1 MIHKSLCDSF
11 MNQMKVDFA
20 RRTWNNAAFNRSKT
34 VLHDTPPWPSPPPA
48 LVRSTAWMPCRCW
61 GNLCISR
68 SLLQRIERGD
78 PGCSIG
84 AVFEVAAIC
93 GVPLFESD
101 ARLLTQQLGRQQEK
115 MALMPKAIRHGKQ
128 VVNDDF

>member
-1 MIHKSLCDSF
+1 
-11 MNQMKVDFA
+11 
-20 RRTWNNAAFNRSKT
+20 
-34 VLHDTPPWPSPPPA
+34 
-48 LVRSTAWMPCRCW
+48 
-61 GNLCISR
+61 
-68 SLLQRIERGD
+68 
-78 PGCSIG
+78 
-84 AVFEVAAIC
+84 VATIC